1 MTFSAYNKK
10 SHCSVSHEH
19 LLNARLLFEKQE
31 LSKCDMIN
39 KYDGSNW
46 YIHMEEQGQ
55 RVKMNQPE
63 VSSQSQI

>member
-1 MTFSAYNKK
+1 MPDF
-10 SHCSVSHEH
+10 C
-19 LLNARLLFEKQE
+19 LEKQE

-46 YIHMEEQGQ
+46 YINMEEQGQ